1 MADKTLTVNGQTFTF
16 NRDKFAGVRTMTV
29 NGQAVTVD
37 RTATVKS
44 ERAGASSP
52 LLSKVVGG
60 AAAAYS
66 LRDLNEKGG
75 HNKVVDVRRSSDNVT
90 KTFTAIDLVNGNLL
104 AHCGSGNGFVEKWY
118 DQSGNG
124 NHVVQ
129 TTTGNQPQIVSSG
142 SLLTQGGKPSIK
154 FDGSNDF
161 LNKVTYTQGALSQ
174 PNTAFAVAKLD
185 VYTDSNRKVF
195 DGDVA
200 TARNMLQLNTAGNGQ
215 FAHFSG
221 TVVATGENADANRH
235 LFTCLF
241 NGSSSRLRIDTTQK
255 STANAGVN
263 TMNGIVIG
271 ANHDTAQNFW
281 DGDIQE
287 IIIFNSNQT
296 ANFPAIEANINNQ
309 YSIYS

>member
-1 MADKTLTVNGQTFTF
+1 MADKTLTVNGQPFTF

-60 AAAAYS
+60 AAVAYS

-75 HNKVVDVRRSSDNVT
+75 HNKVVDVRNDSNVT
-90 KTFTAIDLVNGNLL
+90 ETFTAIDLINGTLL
-104 AHCGSGNGFVEKWY
+104 SHCGSGNGFVEKWY
-118 DQSGNG
+118 DQSGNE

-129 TTTGNQPQIVSSG
+129 TTIGNQPKIVSSG
-142 SLLTQGGKPSIK
+142 SLLTQGGNPCIN
-154 FDGSNDF
+154 FDGTDDF
-161 LNKVTYTQGALSQ
+161 LNKPTYTQGALSQ

-185 VYTDSNRKVF
+185 AYTNTNRKIF

-200 TARNMLQLNTAGNGQ
+200 TARNMLFLHNTSGGRFGYFAGN
-215 FAHFSG
+215 
-221 TVVATGENADANRH
+221 VRNTGEAGDENQH
-235 LFTCLF
+235 LFTAF
-241 NGSSSRLRIDTTQK
+241 YSGSSSIFRIDGTQK
-255 STANAGVN
+255 DTGNAGTN

-271 ANHDTAQNFW
+271 ANHDTATNFW

-287 IIIFNSNQT
+287 IIIFNSSQT
-296 ANFPAIEANINNQ
+296 TNIPAIEANINNQ